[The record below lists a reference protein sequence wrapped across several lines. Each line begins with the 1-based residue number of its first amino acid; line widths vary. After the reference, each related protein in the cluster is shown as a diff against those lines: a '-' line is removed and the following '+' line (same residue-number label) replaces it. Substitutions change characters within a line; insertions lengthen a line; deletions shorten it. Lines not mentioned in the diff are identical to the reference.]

1 MSMRNRILLFAIAA
15 PLWCSAQSG
24 NLVRNG
30 GFESNSSTVITT
42 WLKENPVGTQLVEGW
57 KTPTLATPDYYNSDQ
72 STCDGFPVATARTGT
87 GRGAIIC
94 GMQSQLPGVHNYKEY
109 LQGELISPLVAGKE
123 YAVSFYVALD
133 CSSPQASTGIGA
145 YFSAERITNQ
155 SKERLNVKPQVIS
168 YDKITYEDGWTLISG
183 TFIAKGGE
191 QYITLGSYSDTSVIP
206 LSTLGTKP
214 MTFISSPHIGMHVYY
229 YMDDVCVSLAEEKSC
244 DCKKTAGQKGDG
256 EYYFFVLDA
265 SNSMNESGKLD
276 LMKEQIMKFADSI
289 EDKNKVGIMIFN
301 DAPSILLPFVS
312 AGEDKLIQK
321 KIDKMKAKGTTNG
334 DLAIRKMY
342 EYIDSLKLPSRCH
355 VIFATDGIFRVS
367 VKTKAEAD
375 SVMIRNRT
383 SFCVLQFG
391 TTKNPDLEDI
401 ANTVEDGLYTFADE
415 ANLNSILAQQRPVI
429 EQVAE
434 IETTVYYTEI
444 SSDIDPML
452 LSIMIASNPG
462 DQFMKIPRKGR
473 E

>member
-1 MSMRNRILLFAIAA
+1 MRNTILTFFAILPFTLFA
-15 PLWCSAQSG
+15 QTG

-30 GFESNSSTVITT
+30 GFESNDPNVINT
-42 WLKENPVGTQLVEGW
+42 WLKENPVGTQLVAGW
-57 KTPTLATPDYYNSDQ
+57 KTPTLATPDYYNADQ
-72 STCDGFPVATARTGT
+72 STCDGFPVAIARTGT

-94 GMQSQLPGVHNYKEY
+94 GMQSQLPGVRNYKEY

-123 YAVSFYVALD
+123 YHVSFYVALD

-145 YFSAERITNQ
+145 YFSNERITSQN
-155 SKERLNVKPQVIS
+155 KERLPVKPQVIS

-183 TFIAKGGE
+183 NFVAKGGE
-191 QYITLGSYSDTSVIP
+191 QYITLGSYSDTAVIS
-206 LSTLGTKP
+206 LQSLGTRP

-229 YMDDVCVSLAEEKSC
+229 YMDDVCVSLADEKSC
-244 DCKKTAGQKGDG
+244 DCKKVAGQQGDG

-276 LMKEQIMKFADSI
+276 LMKEQIIEFADSI
-289 EDKNKVGIMIFN
+289 EDKNKIGIMIFN
-301 DAPSILLPFVS
+301 NAPSILLPFTS
-312 AGEDKLIQK
+312 AGEDKAIK
-321 KIDKMKAKGTTNG
+321 KTIGKMKAKGTTNG
-334 DLAIRKMY
+334 DLAIKTMY
-342 EYIDSLKLPSRCH
+342 EYIDSLKLPARCH

-367 VKTKAEAD
+367 MKTKAEAD
-375 SVMIRNRT
+375 TVMIHNRT

-391 TTKNPDLEDI
+391 TTKNEDLEDI

-429 EQVAE
+429 EQVEE
-434 IETTVYYTEI
+434 IVSTVYYSEI

-452 LSIMIASNPG
+452 LQIMIASNPG
-462 DQFMKIPRKGR
+462 DQFMKIPRKSKQ
-473 E
+473 

>member
-1 MSMRNRILLFAIAA
+1 MRKSILLLLAFCPVLAG
-15 PLWCSAQSG
+15 AQ

-30 GFESNSSTVITT
+30 GFETTNTHPITT
-42 WLKENPVGTQLVEGW
+42 WLKENPIGTQLVEGW

-94 GMQSQLPGVHNYKEY
+94 GMQNQLPGVSNYKEY
-109 LQGELISPLVAGKE
+109 LQGELTQPLVAGKE
-123 YAVSFYVALD
+123 YRVSFYVTLD

-145 YFSAERITNQ
+145 YLSSERVTRQ

-168 YDKITYEDGWTLISG
+168 YEHITYEDGWTLITG
-183 TFIAKGGE
+183 TFTAKGGE
-191 QYITLGSYSDTSVIP
+191 QYITLGSYSDTAVID
-206 LSTLGTKP
+206 LASLGTRP

-229 YMDDVCVSLAEEKSC
+229 YMDDVCVSLAEQDGC
-244 DCKKTAGQKGDG
+244 DCKKIPGAQKSEA

-276 LMKEQIMKFADSI
+276 VMKEQILKFADSI
-289 EDKNKVGIMIFN
+289 DPRNKVAVMIFN
-301 DAPSILLPFVS
+301 SKPTLLLPFTAAKEHKAIEKS
-312 AGEDKLIQK
+312 IR
-321 KIDKMKAKGTTNG
+321 KMKAEGTTNG
-334 DLAIRKMY
+334 DLAIRRMY
-342 EYIDSLKLPSRCH
+342 EYIDSINLPQQCH
-355 VIFATDGIFRVS
+355 VIFATDGIFRIG
-367 VKTKAEAD
+367 VKTKAQAD
-375 SVMIRNRT
+375 SVLIRTKT

-391 TTKNPDLEDI
+391 DNKNEDLNDI
-401 ANTVEDGLYTFADE
+401 AETVEDGLYVFANDN
-415 ANLNSILAQQRPVI
+415 NLSQVLAQQRP
-429 EQVAE
+429 E
-434 IETTVYYTEI
+434 IQEVVERDTKVYYTEI

-452 LSIMIASNPG
+452 LQIMIASNPG

>member
-1 MSMRNRILLFAIAA
+1 MRKSILLLLAFC
-15 PLWCSAQSG
+15 PMLVVAQ

-30 GFESNSSTVITT
+30 GFESNESKPITT

-94 GMQSQLPGVHNYKEY
+94 GMQNQLPGVQNYKEY
-109 LQGELISPLVAGKE
+109 LQGELTEPLVAGKE
-123 YAVSFYVALD
+123 YRVSFYVTLD
-133 CSSPQASTGIGA
+133 CASPQASTGIGA
-145 YFSAERITNQ
+145 YFSNERVTQQ
-155 SKERLNVKPQVIS
+155 SKERLHVKPQVIS
-168 YDKITYEDGWTLISG
+168 HEHITYEDGWTLISG
-183 TFIAKGGE
+183 TFTAKGGE
-191 QYITLGSYSDTSVIP
+191 QYITLGSFSDTAVIP
-206 LSTLGTKP
+206 LAMLGTKP

-229 YMDDVCVSLAEEKSC
+229 YMDDVCVSLADQPSC
-244 DCKKTAGQKGDG
+244 DCKKEPGAQKSNG

-276 LMKEQIMKFADSI
+276 LMKDQILKFADSI
-289 EDKNKVGIMIFN
+289 DPRNKVGVMIFN
-301 DAPSILLPFVS
+301 SEVSLLLPFTS
-312 AGEDKLIQK
+312 AKEHKTIEK
-321 KIDKMKAKGTTNG
+321 SIKKMKAKGTTNG

-342 EYIDSLKLPSRCH
+342 EYIDSINLPEQCH
-355 VIFATDGIFRVS
+355 VIFATDGIFRIGM
-367 VKTKAEAD
+367 KTKAQAD
-375 SVMIRNRT
+375 SVLIKTKT

-391 TTKNPDLEDI
+391 DSKNTDLEDI
-401 ANTVEDGLYTFADE
+401 ANTVEDGLYVFANDN
-415 ANLNSILAQQRPVI
+415 NLTEVLAQQRPEI
-429 EQVAE
+429 EQVVE
-434 IETTVYYTEI
+434 RVSTVYYTEI

-452 LSIMIASNPG
+452 LQIMIASNPG